1 MKRSARRSGAPPP
14 VPSTRKRWESGER
27 LVSNGGVCETRMVP
41 SHHTI
46 ATEVTKHTSAA
57 TRYLPRGLSCARW
70 VRVHVPEFASHGA
83 AQQRFAHKAL
93 LPCRRLNHCVLRD
106 ALTHKQLVHPSC
118 ALLARE
124 SILQPR
130 VQLDKTAAIR
140 QQLRAIGGV
149 CGRVRATA
157 PSPPEESPARGSA
170 GTATADCG
178 QPRSI
183 CAMYDCSRAWP
194 CGGAQA
200 ARCSRASVQAV
211 VLVLACAVCARAPAR
226 ARRQPRCVAADRL
239 HGRALVFPRACG
251 EPAHEAWESRGV

>member
-1 MKRSARRSGAPPP
+1 MKRSARRSGPPPP

-27 LVSNGGVCETRMVP
+27 LVSNGGPETRMVP

-93 LPCRRLNHCVLRD
+93 LPCRRRNHCVLRD
-106 ALTHKQLVHPSC
+106 ALTHKQLVHSSC

-140 QQLRAIGGV
+140 QQLRAIGGG
-149 CGRVRATA
+149 CRRACDGA
-157 PSPPEESPARGSA
+157 VSARGIA
-170 GTATADCG
+170 GTWKCG
-178 QPRSI
+178 DGDGRL
-183 CAMYDCSRAWP
+183 RA
-194 CGGAQA
+194 A
-200 ARCSRASVQAV
+200 A
-211 VLVLACAVCARAPAR
+211 
-226 ARRQPRCVAADRL
+226 
-239 HGRALVFPRACG
+239 
-251 EPAHEAWESRGV
+251 

>member
-1 MKRSARRSGAPPP
+1 MKRSARRSGPPPP

-27 LVSNGGVCETRMVP
+27 LVSNGGPETRMVP

-106 ALTHKQLVHPSC
+106 ALTHKQLVHSSC

-140 QQLRAIGGV
+140 QQLRAIGGG
-149 CGRVRATA
+149 CRRACDGDGA
-157 PSPPEESPARGSA
+157 VSARGIA
-170 GTATADCG
+170 GTWKCG
-178 QPRSI
+178 DGDGRL
-183 CAMYDCSRAWP
+183 RA
-194 CGGAQA
+194 A
-200 ARCSRASVQAV
+200 A
-211 VLVLACAVCARAPAR
+211 
-226 ARRQPRCVAADRL
+226 
-239 HGRALVFPRACG
+239 
-251 EPAHEAWESRGV
+251 